1 MLEFIPVNKMNVNV
15 NNVTYTGVVNL
26 SDHNLSDG
34 ELCLLSKGLTFID
47 TPPPP
52 DPGILAEDLSKFHL
66 SIRRKLALETAAG
79 TFKPAFSSSKFKN
92 PSNWNPQGPA
102 ILEHMCLLNQ
112 TELEQS
118 DLTPTYQRNITKA
131 ESEAKTS
138 LKNNSTIVIK
148 KADKGSAVVVQNRCD
163 YISEGLRQLND
174 PSFYQEKQIN
184 LTAAHNDK
192 VRTKVTEML
201 TRGEI
206 SQKTADYLVLQCP
219 RTAKF
224 YLLPKIHTNKTPPPG
239 RPIVSANDCPTERIS
254 EFVEHFINP
263 MVPKLLS
270 YLRTVAIS
278 YKFLSIQNQHLA
290 QSWPL

>member
-1 MLEFIPVNKMNVNV
+1 
-15 NNVTYTGVVNL
+15 
-26 SDHNLSDG
+26 
-34 ELCLLSKGLTFID
+34 
-47 TPPPP
+47 
-52 DPGILAEDLSKFHL
+52 
-66 SIRRKLALETAAG
+66 
-79 TFKPAFSSSKFKN
+79 
-92 PSNWNPQGPA
+92 
-102 ILEHMCLLNQ
+102 MCLLNQ

-118 DLTPTYQRNITKA
+118 DFTPTYRRNITKA
-131 ESEAKTS
+131 S

-192 VRTKVTEML
+192 VCTKVTEML

-224 YLLPKIHTNKTPPPG
+224 YLLPQIHKNKTPPPG

-254 EFVEHFINP
+254 EFVDHFINP
-263 MVPKLLS
+263 MVP
-270 YLRTVAIS
+270 IS
-278 YKFLSIQNQHLA
+278 YH
-290 QSWPL
+290 PT